1 MQQIKS
7 KKANTSLKVINK
19 VDFISAANTMMSEND
34 GEE

>member
-19 VDFISAANTMMSEND
+19 SDFMAVANNMMTSND